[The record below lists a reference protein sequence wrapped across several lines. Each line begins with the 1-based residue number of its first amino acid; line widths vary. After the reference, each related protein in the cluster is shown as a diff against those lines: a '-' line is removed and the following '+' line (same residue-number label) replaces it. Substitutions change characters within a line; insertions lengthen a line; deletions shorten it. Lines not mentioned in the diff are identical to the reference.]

1 MSVPISVCTSV
12 CCILF
17 RSNHIPFEKVNPL
30 VNRLKRSPSIR
41 HVSLSGCKLTDDVMD
56 DFCQL
61 LKANRNITSLDM
73 SCNEI
78 TIEGLKKLFDH
89 IRYSFETCELQL
101 LDLSYNKLGEEGV
114 NYIGSLIS
122 TGCLFKIKHLILRE
136 VQYY

>member
-1 MSVPISVCTSV
+1 
-12 CCILF
+12 
-17 RSNHIPFEKVNPL
+17 
-30 VNRLKRSPSIR
+30 
-41 HVSLSGCKLTDDVMD
+41 MD

-101 LDLSYNKLGEEGV
+101 LDLSYNNLGEEGV

-122 TGCLFKIKHLILRE
+122 TGCLFKIRHLILRE
-136 VQYY
+136 VSKC